1 MPPRVGAACVAID
14 LPVDQACPATCEDM
28 IAGHAVAVVQE
39 HTFVLHHIRVRY
51 FLGRLVYRHISLLPV
66 LRSKGQLHLSFFFH
80 IFPGMHHLQKLPLQ
94 SPANTTPIQEEGS
107 SLYCYVMISHA
118 PPYTSYDQRS
128 FIGLLCCVG
137 EHASILLFA
146 EAQEDQHK
154 ERVKLPSR
162 CFRKDATDMDPQ
174 SSILSRVLDT
184 PAIGKSYAK
193 QAHQTYRA
201 LMHWIRIWSG
211 VSCFCSQR

>member
-1 MPPRVGAACVAID
+1 MAYFFLRVCLNVPYCYIRK
-14 LPVDQACPATCEDM
+14 QMSFTRWQQNNHKM
-28 IAGHAVAVVQE
+28 IVG
-39 HTFVLHHIRVRY
+39 
-51 FLGRLVYRHISLLPV
+51 
-66 LRSKGQLHLSFFFH
+66 
-80 IFPGMHHLQKLPLQ
+80 
-94 SPANTTPIQEEGS
+94 ANTTPIQEEGS

-137 EHASILLFA
+137 EHASIRLFL
-146 EAQEDQHK
+146 EAREDQHK
-154 ERVKLPSR
+154 ERVKLPSC
-162 CFRKDATDMDPQ
+162 CFRTDATDMDPQ